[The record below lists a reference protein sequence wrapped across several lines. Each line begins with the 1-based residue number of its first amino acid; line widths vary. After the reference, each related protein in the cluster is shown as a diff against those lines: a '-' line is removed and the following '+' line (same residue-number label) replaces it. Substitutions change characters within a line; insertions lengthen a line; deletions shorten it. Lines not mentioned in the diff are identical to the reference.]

1 MLIDKIP
8 ARRYYWTW
16 RPTQQTAKSMHWAH
30 QRQRQ
35 RSTAANGRIGQCHII
50 ALSPTRPGVNE
61 PCRARISVEDQRAR
75 DRLRCTGGACWLR
88 AGRDDDYT
96 NETNNNNEAQAA
108 AQARKVLTLLREL
121 PALVEFLEAKAH
133 MAHAAS
139 LHQPTRKRHPRI
151 HARIHASMRYPPAS
165 HAC

>member
-1 MLIDKIP
+1 MLIDKIA

-16 RPTQQTAKSMHWAH
+16 RTTQQTAKSMHWAH
-30 QRQRQ
+30 QCQRQ

-50 ALSPTRPGVNE
+50 AVSPTRPGVNE
-61 PCRARISVEDQRAR
+61 PCRARVSVEDQRAR
-75 DRLRCTGGACWLR
+75 DRLRCTGGACWLK

-96 NETNNNNEAQAA
+96 NETNNNKEDQAG